1 MLNVTESLRRKV
13 RRCPLLEVDP
23 GLAQAVAPEQRPLA
37 GRALLADVQDVER
50 GPWPLLAEEL
60 GGECSGYLV
69 ASGFLLRRVTLLGS
83 QSVEPLGPGD
93 LLRPWQDDAVSFVD
107 AEITVVI
114 PSRLAALDRDL
125 IARAARFPDLIDALM
140 ERATQRSRFMAVS
153 AAIDGVVGVDRR
165 LSALMWTLAER
176 WGEVR
181 DGRVFLPLDLQHEDL
196 AGLVAARRPSVSTAL
211 ADLQRAGTLER
222 TRGGWLL
229 NGDPPA
235 SSP

>member
-1 MLNVTESLRRKV
+1 
-13 RRCPLLEVDP
+13 
-23 GLAQAVAPEQRPLA
+23 
-37 GRALLADVQDVER
+37 
-50 GPWPLLAEEL
+50 
-60 GGECSGYLV
+60 
-69 ASGFLLRRVTLLGS
+69 LGS

-125 IARAARFPDLIDALM
+125 IARAVRFPGLIDALM
-140 ERATQRSRFMAVS
+140 DRATQRSRFMAVS

-211 ADLQRAGTLER
+211 ADLQRAGRLER
-222 TRGGWLL
+222 IRGGWLL
-229 NGDPPA
+229 NDDPPVA
-235 SSP
+235 